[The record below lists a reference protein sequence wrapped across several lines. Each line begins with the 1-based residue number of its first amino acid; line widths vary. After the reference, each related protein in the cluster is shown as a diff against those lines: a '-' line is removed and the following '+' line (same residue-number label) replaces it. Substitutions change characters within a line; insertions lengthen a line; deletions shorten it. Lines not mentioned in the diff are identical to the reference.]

1 MVEFKRLNRQI
12 IESVEIM
19 NRDNNRRFK
28 KTEEK
33 ILNAYGK
40 LAFKKPVDKITVSD
54 VCKEAD
60 IHRTTFYGHFQDII
74 ELQTYVETVHFQNS
88 LNSFKFE
95 PGWTLQDY
103 ILSQLSF
110 YYTYQ
115 KLMKSNFLNSKAEDR
130 LGNVLSASL
139 SKNFEESY
147 KKFYKI
153 NSKQKMLY
161 HQTYLTAGAVAII
174 KKWVLSGC
182 KETPEEMADIIC
194 SIIEK

>member
-1 MVEFKRLNRQI
+1 
-12 IESVEIM
+12 M